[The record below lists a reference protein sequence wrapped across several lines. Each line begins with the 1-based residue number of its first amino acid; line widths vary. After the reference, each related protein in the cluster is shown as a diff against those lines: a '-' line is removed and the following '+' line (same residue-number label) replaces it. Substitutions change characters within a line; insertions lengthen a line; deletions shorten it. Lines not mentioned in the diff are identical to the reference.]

1 MRFRNKGGEGRK
13 GRKERRKGR
22 NGREE
27 SKEGREGRKEGNKR
41 KEKEEHADRQTDRQG
56 ADFQRV
62 GKFYEIPEKA
72 LLHQLS
78 THHCVWG
85 SELTLLEAKVWAN
98 RVFLPA
104 TAK

>member
-1 MRFRNKGGEGRK
+1 MRFRNKGGEGRR

-41 KEKEEHADRQTDRQG
+41 KEKEEHADRQG

>member
-1 MRFRNKGGEGRK
+1 MEGRK
-13 GRKERRKGR
+13 ARRGGKEGKKGTKER
-22 NGREE
+22 
-27 SKEGREGRKEGNKR
+27 KR
-41 KEKEEHADRQTDRQG
+41 KNMQTDRQTDRQG